1 MTSLPARLLAI
12 PFGVGSALRRAKLFH
27 PDGAV
32 LHGRLVR
39 TAPVG
44 RGLPLEDDD
53 VLVRLSRAIGL
64 PSPIPD
70 VPGFAMR
77 ISAAGSDTGSWD
89 VLLAGAGR
97 DVVTRSLPLPAAS
110 FASASLSS
118 LMPLAHGG
126 RHWWVSARFPGG
138 PDTLDPAEAAAGLAA
153 GPITVVLEQAAG
165 TGPREPLA
173 EVILDRAEK
182 EDGVDPSFDPIVN
195 TPRAVRPSPEW
206 LRELRVRAYRDSR
219 LGRGAGE

>member
-1 MTSLPARLLAI
+1 MTSLPARVLAV
-12 PFGVGSALRRAKLFH
+12 PFGVGSALRRTKLFH

-44 RGLPLEDDD
+44 RGLPLDDAD

-64 PSPIPD
+64 PSPVPD

-77 ISAAGSDTGSWD
+77 VPAAGSDTGSWD

-97 DVVTRSLPLPAAS
+97 DVVTRSIPLPAAT

-126 RHWWVSARFPGG
+126 RQWWVGARMPGG
-138 PDTLDPAEAAAGLAA
+138 PDTLDPAVAAAGLATM
-153 GPITVVLEQAAG
+153 PITVVLEQSAG
-165 TGPREPLA
+165 TGPWEPLA
-173 EVILDRAEK
+173 EVTLDRAEK
-182 EDGVDPSFDPIVN
+182 EDGVDPSFDAIVN

-219 LGRGAGE
+219 YGRGAGE